1 MQTNHILN
9 LLLARQ
15 CIVHRAI
22 LGHGRG
28 FHWDLFAQLVLI
40 NGEAQSRFAFGVL
53 SKVESLT
60 YRIHHAYDESRT

>member
-1 MQTNHILN
+1 MRTNHLLN

-15 CIVHRAI
+15 CIAHRAS

-28 FHWDLFAQLVLI
+28 FHRDLCAQLVLI
-40 NGEAQSRFAFGVL
+40 NGEAQERYASGVL

-60 YRIHHAYDESRT
+60 YRIHHAYGESRT